1 MRLDHLLSKEHLAAT
16 SPVMGGGGCPGPLS
30 LPNEWGTVLEGGT
43 STVAGLRAGGDLV
56 RQAVAPSGVVVL
68 GGNGS
73 LLGRGRLGTLLG
85 PEGTAVKVVRSGS
98 LRTRSAPE
106 GVGWVRVAA
115 GWYRSDE
122 PPTARTW
129 EQGWCGG

>member
-1 MRLDHLLSKEHLAAT
+1 VEHRLLA
-16 SPVMGGGGCPGPLS
+16 GF
-30 LPNEWGTVLEGGT
+30 
-43 STVAGLRAGGDLV
+43 RAGGDLV
-56 RQAVAPSGVVVL
+56 RQGLRVL

-73 LLGRGRLGTLLG
+73 LLGRGWLGTLLG

-98 LRTRSAPE
+98 LRTHVAPE

-122 PPTARTW
+122 PLTRRCVCAGVWVGAGVRVLVPVVA
-129 EQGWCGG
+129 